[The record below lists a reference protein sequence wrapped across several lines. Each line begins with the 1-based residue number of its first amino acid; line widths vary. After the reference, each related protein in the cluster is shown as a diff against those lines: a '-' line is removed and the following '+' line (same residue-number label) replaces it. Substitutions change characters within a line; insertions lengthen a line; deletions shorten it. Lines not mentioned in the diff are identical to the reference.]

1 MGILTHRSERTQRR
15 EPWNERKKKRRA
27 TPVGMTRWLAERGRH
42 KGKRKNSG
50 IPMYR
55 DKCRRCYN
63 FRMPKIKELQC
74 SRCGATA
81 SAETP
86 QTVCAKCAG
95 AFYVRYDL
103 SGLRGVKHRAQIA
116 RDAEVCAGSSNK
128 TPIARS
134 AFPGVLPGAWAG
146 MWRYQSVLPEVEPV
160 TLGEGWTPVIR
171 SKRYRNV
178 FVKEEGAN
186 PTGSFKA
193 RGLALA
199 VTMAKHYGLKKLAV
213 PSAGN
218 AAGALAAYAAAA
230 GIEANI
236 FMPKDVPFANYVEAK
251 MYGANVT
258 LVNGLISDCGRM
270 VAERKEKEGWFDIS
284 TLKEPFRIEG
294 KKTMGYELVEQLGW
308 EYPEAVFYPTG
319 GGVGLIGIWKAFA
332 ELEELGWV
340 RPGKRPKMI
349 AVQSAGCAPMVRA
362 FEQHEKASTMWENAT
377 TFASG
382 LRVPKPY
389 GDYIMLEI
397 LQESEG
403 VALAFSDEVILESLK
418 DWARN
423 EGIFLSPEGAAAT
436 AAYDHLLKTG
446 YLKESDRVVI
456 FNTGAGLKY
465 TDVTA
470 EAAGIERTK

>member
-1 MGILTHRSERTQRR
+1 
-15 EPWNERKKKRRA
+15 
-27 TPVGMTRWLAERGRH
+27 
-42 KGKRKNSG
+42 
-50 IPMYR
+50 
-55 DKCRRCYN
+55 
-63 FRMPKIKELQC
+63 MPKIKHLEC
-74 SRCGATA
+74 SRCHATV
-81 SAETP
+81 SADEP
-86 QTVCAKCAG
+86 RTVCPACAG
-95 AFYVRYDL
+95 ALYVRYDL
-103 SGLRGVKHRAQIA
+103 AAARGMAGREAVA
-116 RDAEVCAGSSNK
+116 RDAAA
-128 TPIARS
+128 TP
-134 AFPGVLPGAWAG
+134 WAG
-146 MWRYQSVLPEVEPV
+146 MWRYRSVLPEVEPV
-160 TLGEGWTPVIR
+160 TLGEGWTPVVH
-171 SKRYRNV
+171 SKRYPGV
-178 FVKEEGAN
+178 YLKEEGAN

-199 VTMAKHYGLKKLAV
+199 VTMARHFGLRKLAV

-236 FMPKDVPFANYVEAK
+236 FMPKDVPFANYVEAVL
-251 MYGANVT
+251 YGANVT
-258 LVNGLISDCGRM
+258 LVDGLISDCGRM
-270 VAERKEKEGWFDIS
+270 VAERKEREGWFDAS

-319 GGVGLIGIWKAFA
+319 GGVGFIGMWKAFA

-340 RPGKRPKMI
+340 RPGKRPRMI
-349 AVQSAGCAPMVRA
+349 AVQSSGCAPMVRA
-362 FEQHEKASTMWENAT
+362 FAAGEAASTLWADAD

-397 LQESEG
+397 LRASG
-403 VALAFSDEVILESLK
+403 GLALAFSDAQILASLK
-418 DWARN
+418 DWARS

-436 AAYDHLLKTG
+436 AAYDHLLAAG
-446 YLKESDRVVI
+446 ELKLEDRVVL

-470 EAAGIERTK
+470 DAAGLRRPAAD

>member
-1 MGILTHRSERTQRR
+1 
-15 EPWNERKKKRRA
+15 
-27 TPVGMTRWLAERGRH
+27 
-42 KGKRKNSG
+42 
-50 IPMYR
+50 
-55 DKCRRCYN
+55 
-63 FRMPKIKELQC
+63 
-74 SRCGATA
+74 
-81 SAETP
+81 
-86 QTVCAKCAG
+86 
-95 AFYVRYDL
+95 
-103 SGLRGVKHRAQIA
+103 
-116 RDAEVCAGSSNK
+116 
-128 TPIARS
+128 
-134 AFPGVLPGAWAG
+134 
-146 MWRYQSVLPEVEPV
+146 MWRYRSVLPDAEPV

-171 SKRYRNV
+171 SRRYKNV
-178 FVKEEGAN
+178 VVKEEGAN

-193 RGLALA
+193 RGMSLA

-230 GIEANI
+230 GIGANI

-258 LVNGLISDCGRM
+258 LVDGLISDCGRM

-308 EYPEAVFYPTG
+308 EYPAAVFYPTG
-319 GGVGLIGIWKAFA
+319 GGVGLIGMWKAFA

-340 RPGKRPKMI
+340 APGKRPKMV
-349 AVQSAGCAPMVRA
+349 AVQSAGCAPVTRA
-362 FEQHEKASTMWENAT
+362 FEQHEKVSQMWENAA

-389 GDYIMLEI
+389 GDYII
-397 LQESEG
+397 LDILKVSGG

-418 DWARN
+418 DWAKN

-446 YLKESDRVVI
+446 FLTAEDRVVL

-470 EAAGIERTK
+470 EAAGVLRPS